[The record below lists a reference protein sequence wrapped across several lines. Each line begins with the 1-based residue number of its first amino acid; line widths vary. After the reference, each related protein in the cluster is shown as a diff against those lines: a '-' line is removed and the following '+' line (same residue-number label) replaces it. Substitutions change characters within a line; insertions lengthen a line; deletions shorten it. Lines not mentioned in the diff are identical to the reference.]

1 VSVLA
6 IEAAGPGVTLQDG
19 GRRGYLRFGITAAGP
34 MDPLMFAT
42 ANRAVGNPLDAT
54 AIEVSTGGLTVTA
67 PEGPLGL
74 ALISTGFRAS
84 LDGEALPPACA
95 LTLEPGRTLTVRAG
109 STGAWGYLAVAGTFA
124 MAPVLG
130 STATHTRS
138 GLGGLDG
145 RSLRAG
151 DRLGISQV
159 RTGEGAPQRL
169 LAPWLDRD
177 PARIRVVLGPQDDYF
192 TQDQIAAFL
201 ERPWTVSPRGD
212 RMACFLD
219 GTPLT
224 HAKGHDIVSD
234 GVGAIQVPGNGLPIV
249 LMADRQSTGGYPK
262 IGTVIGPD
270 LGRLAQAQGGT
281 AITFA
286 AVSLAEAVA
295 ARRAEADALHDEV
308 PREPVLRTDFPAEFL
323 LGLNLVG
330 GVTDGGEGSTTP
342 TKKGADP
349 Y

>member
-1 VSVLA
+1 MSVLA

-34 MDPLMFAT
+34 MDPLMLAT

-54 AIEVSTGGLTVTA
+54 AIEISTGGLTVSA

-74 ALISTGFRAS
+74 ALVSGGFRAT
-84 LDGEALPPACA
+84 LNGEALPTACA
-95 LTLEPGRTLTVRAG
+95 FTLEPGQTLVVRAG
-109 STGAWGYLAVAGTFA
+109 NTGAWGYLAVAGRIDV
-124 MAPVLG
+124 APVLG

-138 GLGGLDG
+138 ALGGLDG
-145 RSLRAG
+145 RGLRAG
-151 DRLGISQV
+151 DRLAVAEPRQ
-159 RTGEGAPQRL
+159 GEGAPHRL

-177 PARIRVVLGPQDDYF
+177 PATIRVVLGPQDDYF
-192 TQDQIAAFL
+192 APEQIAAFL

-212 RMACFLD
+212 RMACFVD

-234 GVGAIQVPGNGLPIV
+234 GVAMGAIQVPGNGLPII

-262 IGTVIGPD
+262 IATVIGPD
-270 LGRLAQAQGGT
+270 LGRLAQVQGGAT
-281 AITFA
+281 IRFA
-286 AVSLAEAVA
+286 AVSIAQAVA
-295 ARRAEADALHDEV
+295 ARRAEAEALKPDI
-308 PREPVLRTDFPAEFL
+308 PREPLLRTEFPAEFL

-330 GVTDGGEGSTTP
+330 GVTDGREGV
-342 TKKGADP
+342 ARVA
-349 Y
+349 